1 MNLTLKGTTK
11 LPAPTAISVFVGID
25 WADAKH
31 DICLLLLGEEDGRH
45 MLIENTLYDWV
56 LKLIEEFDTRG
67 NIYVATE
74 KARGA
79 LLYTLMQYPQLTLF
93 PLNSKP
99 PESYAR
105 PFERAG
111 PKATAGIAAC
121 KPNWSSTFTIPD
133 PPLRPQITS
142 SQRSQGLGLYR

>member
-45 MLIENTLYDWV
+45 MLIENTPLHDWV

-67 NIYVATE
+67 SIYVATE
-74 KARGA
+74 
-79 LLYTLMQYPQLTLF
+79 TYPQLTLF

-105 PFERAG
+105 PCERAG

>member
-1 MNLTLKGTTK
+1 
-11 LPAPTAISVFVGID
+11 
-25 WADAKH
+25 
-31 DICLLLLGEEDGRH
+31 
-45 MLIENTLYDWV
+45 MLIENTPLHDWV

-67 NIYVATE
+67 NIYVATG

-105 PFERAG
+105 PCERAG
-111 PKATAGIAAC
+111 PKTSAGIAAC
-121 KPNWSSTFTIPD
+121 KPNWSSTFSISD

>member
-1 MNLTLKGTTK
+1 
-11 LPAPTAISVFVGID
+11 
-25 WADAKH
+25 
-31 DICLLLLGEEDGRH
+31 

-74 KARGA
+74 
-79 LLYTLMQYPQLTLF
+79 TYPQLTLF

-99 PESYAR
+99 PASYAR
-105 PFERAG
+105 PCERAG
-111 PKATAGIAAC
+111 PKTTAGIAAC